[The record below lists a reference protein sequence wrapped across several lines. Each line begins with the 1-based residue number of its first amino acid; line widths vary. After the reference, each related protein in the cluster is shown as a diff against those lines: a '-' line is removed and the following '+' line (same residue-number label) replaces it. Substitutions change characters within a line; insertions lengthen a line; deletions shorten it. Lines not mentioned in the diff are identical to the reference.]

1 MIGVRMLFPLIAA
14 SAVVPSLLLVWYFHA
29 RDLNREPAAVVWAT
43 FGLGVATVVPVL
55 LCAWPLVRL
64 LKGVGDPALHGLL
77 DALFTAA
84 VPEEAWKLV
93 VVLGFSARHK
103 EFDEPMDGIVYGA
116 IASLGFATLE
126 NILYVAGGGIGIAVM
141 RAVTAVP
148 GHAFMGAIM
157 GSYVAR
163 ARFGDPAERGRNLAL
178 AYVVPVALHA
188 AYDAPLLA
196 LKEAGTSGSPL
207 LAASLLVTVGV
218 LVFEWTWTVRL
229 VRALRREQIALQ
241 SQSVAMAVAAVATP
255 VEQAAVVVA
264 AVETAQVAAP
274 AYPPPPVN
282 PKAGPLS
289 LVWLVLGAILASV
302 GGLITLAVI
311 VGLAVD
317 GAKRQDLVAVLGG
330 TAIIGVLPLAVGLLL
345 FRLGLKRWAPAR

>member
-1 MIGVRMLFPLIAA
+1 MLFPLIAA

-29 RDLNREPAAVVWAT
+29 RDLNREPGAVVWAT

-55 LCAWPLVRL
+55 LCAWPLARV
-64 LKGVGDPALHGLL
+64 LKGVGGPALHGLL
-77 DALFTAA
+77 DAIFTAA

-126 NILYVAGGGIGIAVM
+126 NVLYVAGGGIGIAVM
-141 RAVTAVP
+141 RAVSAVP

-157 GSYVAR
+157 GWFVSR
-163 ARFGDPAERGRNLAL
+163 AKFGDPAARGRNLAL
-178 AYVVPVALHA
+178 AYVVPMGLHA

-196 LKEAGTSGSPL
+196 LKESGKNASPL

-218 LVFEWTWTVRL
+218 LVFEWVWTVRL
-229 VRALRREQIALQ
+229 VRALRREQVALQ
-241 SQSVAMAVAAVATP
+241 AQSVGVAVAAVATP
-255 VEQAAVVVA
+255 VAEAAVVVA
-264 AVETAQVAAP
+264 AVETAQVVVP

-282 PKAGPLS
+282 PRSGGALS
-289 LVWLVLGAILASV
+289 IVWLVLGAILASV
-302 GGLITLAVI
+302 GGLITLAVVI
-311 VGLAVD
+311 GIATGGSKQEDVG
-317 GAKRQDLVAVLGG
+317 VAIAG
-330 TAIIGVLPLAVGLLL
+330 TAIIGVLPLVLGVVL